1 MVNLSDDPEDGS
13 RLASLLRK
21 VHPISVQ
28 VQGTDEPYVLWSKMK
43 ALTASQ
49 YTTRLSHI
57 WNRLG
62 FDPGVG
68 RRGCNDARHASVAE
82 GRKRRRLTKDERVE
96 EQDQAKRRCSSVKM
110 AETVYAQS

>member
-1 MVNLSDDPEDGS
+1 MNLTETSP

-21 VHPISVQ
+21 VHPIAAQ
-28 VQGTDEPYVLWSKMK
+28 VQGTDEPYVLWSKKK

-68 RRGCNDARHASVAE
+68 RRGCNGARHASVAE
-82 GRKRRRLTKDERVE
+82 DRKRRHLNEDERAE
-96 EQDQAKRRCSSVKM
+96 EQDQAKRRCSSVRM
-110 AETVYAQS
+110 AETVYAQ

>member
-28 VQGTDEPYVLWSKMK
+28 VQGTDEPYVLWSNKK

-49 YTTRLSHI
+49 YTTRLEELKTDHEFVLQLVQIHFWKMMDEGAKLCTST
-57 WNRLG
+57 
-62 FDPGVG
+62 VG
-68 RRGCNDARHASVAE
+68 KSWVRFA
-82 GRKRRRLTKDERVE
+82 
-96 EQDQAKRRCSSVKM
+96 
-110 AETVYAQS
+110 TVGTVQTSGS